1 MFSSRRLCA
10 QHRAQKCH
18 SIRPEGVCDATNLL
32 PKFATKNIKSKR
44 PARPAQESQKYNSKN
59 IVSHTPVLGTLL
71 EKIQKGPQE
80 IKLHQ
85 SASEL
90 TLNRKNGFENF
101 TFAYSRVRTKKIYGF
116 VQIIVKRSSES
127 SLVDTRH
134 TTRHHRPVPRGPLPG
149 SDAYPRCRAVRSGT
163 HGLLDAPVPTRPHH
177 QVLSRIPHQQ

>member
-1 MFSSRRLCA
+1 MQLISLRLGGTSMFSSRRLCA

-32 PKFATKNIKSKR
+32 PKFGTKNIKSKR

-80 IKLHQ
+80 IKLYQ

-90 TLNRKNGFENF
+90 TRSRKNGFEKL
-101 TFAYSRVRTKKIYGF
+101 YSGF
-116 VQIIVKRSSES
+116 GRE
-127 SLVDTRH
+127 
-134 TTRHHRPVPRGPLPG
+134 
-149 SDAYPRCRAVRSGT
+149 
-163 HGLLDAPVPTRPHH
+163 
-177 QVLSRIPHQQ
+177 